1 MRAGSATELLLVD
14 TDVLIDHLRAR
25 RRLPVTARFAYSVI
39 SRYELYAGRA
49 SDEDV
54 VNELLG
60 PHREISVDG
69 LVAAG
74 AGRIRRNER
83 LEIAD
88 ALIAATAIVHGLE
101 LVTRNRRD
109 FERVRGLRMLDPGS
123 LT

>member
-1 MRAGSATELLLVD
+1 VRVGSVTELLVD

-25 RRLPVTARFAYSVI
+25 RRLPITGLFAYSVI
-39 SRYELYAGRA
+39 SRFELYAGRA
-49 SDEDV
+49 EDEGIVDD
-54 VNELLG
+54 LLAR
-60 PHREISVDG
+60 HREIPIDRV
-69 LVAAG
+69 VAAG
-74 AGRIRRNER
+74 AGRLRRNDR

-88 ALIAATAIVHGLE
+88 ALIAATAIVHGLD

>member
-1 MRAGSATELLLVD
+1 MRVGSVTELLVD

-25 RRLPVTARFAYSVI
+25 RRLPITGLFAYSVI
-39 SRYELYAGRA
+39 SRFELYAGRA
-49 SDEDV
+49 EDEGIVDD
-54 VNELLG
+54 LLAR
-60 PHREISVDG
+60 HREIPIDRV
-69 LVAAG
+69 VAAG
-74 AGRIRRNER
+74 AGRLRRNDR

-88 ALIAATAIVHGLE
+88 ALIAATAIVHGLD